1 MIARHSREAKSS
13 ELDAAVQRQQAAL
26 AGNVQLQLQLLRDGE
41 RGETVDAAATA
52 AAAEATAAPGCC
64 AIKPAPAELRELRE
78 LREPHLSMS
87 CIN

>member
-26 AGNVQLQLQLLRDGE
+26 AGNVQLQLLRDGE

-52 AAAEATAAPGCC
+52 AAAEATAAPSCC